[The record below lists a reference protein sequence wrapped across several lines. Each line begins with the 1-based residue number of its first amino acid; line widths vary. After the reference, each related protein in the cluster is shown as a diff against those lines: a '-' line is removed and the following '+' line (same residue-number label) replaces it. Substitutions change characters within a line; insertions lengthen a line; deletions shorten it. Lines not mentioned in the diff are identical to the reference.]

1 MLFRSTAVDL
11 NIDIHDLGSIVTTKL
26 AIMPNVAA
34 GGAAMLHLDGRGL
47 ELQSISVDGKP
58 LADADYSH
66 DESGVQIVGL
76 TGACVVE
83 TIAKCHPEN
92 NTALE
97 GLYLSGGM
105 YCTQCEPEGF
115 RRIGFYPDRPDV
127 MSIFTVRLEAARAY
141 PQLLSN
147 GNLMET
153 GHCGTERHFA
163 IWHDPHKKPSY
174 LCAIKITNDCCE

>member
-1 MLFRSTAVDL
+1 MLKRREDYTPPAFLVTAVDL

-26 AIMPNVAA
+26 AVTPNPAV
-34 GGAAMLHLDGRGL
+34 GGAGILHLDGRGL
-47 ELQSISVDGKP
+47 ELESISVDGEP
-58 LADADYSH
+58 LADADYRH
-66 DESGVQIVGL
+66 DESGLQITGL

-83 TIAKCHPEN
+83 TIAKCHPES

-127 MSIFTVRLEAARAY
+127 MSIFTVRL
-141 PQLLSN
+141 
-147 GNLMET
+147 
-153 GHCGTERHFA
+153 
-163 IWHDPHKKPSY
+163 
-174 LCAIKITNDCCE
+174 